1 MVSAFFAVKSWTS
14 LRQQQPGVR
23 QAAPEQARGDVHSPC
38 PCPHLLPVILPHRD
52 GERGTSGQSVPAL
65 PSPELELH
73 PASPLPSLLIP
84 VVLSPFFFPFLR
96 LLSHHITWF
105 AAPSYRM

>member
-1 MVSAFFAVKSWTS
+1 M
-14 LRQQQPGVR
+14 
-23 QAAPEQARGDVHSPC
+23 
-38 PCPHLLPVILPHRD
+38 ILPHRD

-84 VVLSPFFFPFLR
+84 IMLSLVLLPILKTALPPCM
-96 LLSHHITWF
+96 WF